1 MAYLIDLKTF
11 VDNRGVLTVI
21 DHILPFNIS
30 RVYYIQGV
38 NEAEH
43 RGGHR
48 HFICKEA
55 VVSIQGSFTAHV
67 INTKGSFTYLIENAD
82 NCLII
87 EPGDWHE
94 FYNFTPNTVLLGLSS
109 TAYDK
114 DDYSKEPLPLELK

>member
-1 MAYLIDLKTF
+1 MAYLIDIKAF
-11 VDNRGVLTVI
+11 EDDRGTLTVI
-21 DHILPFNIS
+21 DHILPFDIS

-38 NEAEH
+38 NLNEN

-48 HFICKEA
+48 HFICREA
-55 VVSIQGSFTAHV
+55 VASIQGSFIAHI
-67 INTKGSFTYLIENAD
+67 INPKGDFEYKVENNAH
-82 NCLII
+82 CLII

-114 DDYSKEPLPLELK
+114 ADYSTEPLPITS